1 MLITCIQ
8 SGLHCQDGTKLNYEN
23 VIYLQSA
30 ERCKNNLVFWMVWLR
45 MLVFW
50 CPDASGWCGGVPML
64 RDSVVVCWCGG
75 VLVWWCVGVFVLP

>member
-50 CPDASGWCGGVPML
+50 CPDASGWCGGE
-64 RDSVVVCWCGG
+64 
-75 VLVWWCVGVFVLP
+75 LVWWCVGEVVCW